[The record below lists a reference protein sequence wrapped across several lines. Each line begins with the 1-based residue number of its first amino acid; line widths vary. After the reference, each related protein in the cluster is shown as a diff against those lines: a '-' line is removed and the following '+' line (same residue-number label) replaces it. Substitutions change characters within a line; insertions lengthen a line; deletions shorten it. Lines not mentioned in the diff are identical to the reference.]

1 MVQSVSKCGKLQP
14 RRAPRTSARATG
26 PGPRGGHW
34 LTALMSSSSGPH
46 QEAWP
51 SRELIDSYLGTGFDF
66 ELRLGEHTPLP
77 VDDPAAAEGAR
88 RFRDVLGMFATGVT
102 VVTSMSGNEPVG
114 MTCQSFSSV
123 SLDPPLVM
131 FCPARTSRAWPLM
144 REAGFFCVNFL
155 SADQQH
161 ISTGM
166 ASTGAEKFHG
176 VGWKPASTG
185 APLIDGVLGYVDC
198 TIDRVHEAGDH
209 YIVVGRVE
217 QLDIGDGTEQA
228 LAAESPLLFHRG
240 AYTRPK

>member
-1 MVQSVSKCGKLQP
+1 MASP
-14 RRAPRTSARATG
+14 TSGPSPDVPDA
-26 PGPRGGHW
+26 PGPDARE
-34 LTALMSSSSGPH
+34 T
-46 QEAWP
+46 WP
-51 SRELIDSYLGTGFDF
+51 SRELIASFLGTGLDF
-66 ELRLGEHTPLP
+66 ELRLGEHTPIP
-77 VDDPAAAEGAR
+77 VDDPGAAEDAR

-102 VVTSMSGNEPVG
+102 VVTSMSGHEPVG

-161 ISTGM
+161 ISNGM
-166 ASTGAEKFHG
+166 ASKGAEKFHG

-209 YIVVGRVE
+209 YIVVGRVKE
-217 QLDIGDGTEQA
+217 LDIGDGRTDA
-228 LAAESPLLFHRG
+228 GASAVPLLFHRG
-240 AYTRPK
+240 AYTQPE